1 MNYFVTIAT
10 VVIVGAVIGGIT
22 NALAIKMLFHPYEP
36 KYLFGRR
43 LPFTPGLIPK
53 RRDELAVQMGRMVVQ
68 HLITPESIKQKLIT
82 SSVKVE
88 AKRMAEMMLDRT
100 IFSEMTIEDAFR
112 KMGIDDMP
120 DRLVH
125 RIADK
130 SSNWVEGWYQSN
142 QEKPII
148 SFLPKSLGEKVEEKL
163 PDVSQYILDKGIAFF
178 VSAEGKARLQ
188 KMADDFM
195 IERGKLGG
203 FMQML
208 LGNVNLGEKLQ
219 PEIIKFL
226 ANPGTKDTLT
236 QILVNEWNKLKNMTV
251 SEAEQYYSLAEQKN
265 LIHKGIFYAYEQLDL
280 SAMPLS
286 KLTGEWS
293 ETIKGR
299 VLPELIET
307 VSERIINQVPTIME
321 KFKLEEIVRDQVASF
336 PVTRLEEM
344 VLSITKSEL
353 KMITY
358 LGALLGGLIGAF
370 QGIFMIIMN

>member
-1 MNYFVTIAT
+1 
-10 VVIVGAVIGGIT
+10 
-22 NALAIKMLFHPYEP
+22 
-36 KYLFGRR
+36 
-43 LPFTPGLIPK
+43 
-53 RRDELAVQMGRMVVQ
+53 
-68 HLITPESIKQKLIT
+68 
-82 SSVKVE
+82 
-88 AKRMAEMMLDRT
+88 
-100 IFSEMTIEDAFR
+100 
-112 KMGIDDMP
+112 
-120 DRLVH
+120 
-125 RIADK
+125 
-130 SSNWVEGWYQSN
+130 
-142 QEKPII
+142 
-148 SFLPKSLGEKVEEKL
+148 
-163 PDVSQYILDKGIAFF
+163 
-178 VSAEGKARLQ
+178 
-188 KMADDFM
+188 MADDFM

-280 SAMPLS
+280 SSMPLS

-307 VSERIINQVPTIME
+307 VSERIINQVPAIME

-358 LGALLGGLIGAF
+358 LGALLGGFIGLF